1 MLSKYAVT
9 GQLMIFPLHVFV
21 WEIFT
26 VDQAIICK
34 LGRFFIQRHNE
45 QRDLEDEL
53 LNTVCSNV
61 KVELILQQIS
71 GKQVRRGGNFHKPQ
85 SWIFMHVVSG
95 NTNDRLSLLMSGFAN
110 QMANRTG
117 TWGHNRLTE
126 CIKTRRSVSTQA
138 KFSTLNT
145 KHSRS

>member
-9 GQLMIFPLHVFV
+9 GQLMIFPLPVFV
-21 WEIFT
+21 GEIFT

-45 QRDLEDEL
+45 LRDLEDEL

-71 GKQVRRGGNFHKPQ
+71 GKQVRRGGNLSQAAKLDIHARGFWEHK
-85 SWIFMHVVSG
+85 
-95 NTNDRLSLLMSGFAN
+95 
-110 QMANRTG
+110 
-117 TWGHNRLTE
+117 
-126 CIKTRRSVSTQA
+126 RSAFLADVRVCQPNAESYRD
-138 KFSTLNT
+138 LGP
-145 KHSRS
+145 